1 MKGLLKNK
9 YFRLLMLLIVFGII
23 INIGYKKFKIEGKS
37 MGSTYKNGE
46 TLFVDKTAYKITT
59 PDRRDVVVFYDLS
72 SNEALVKRII
82 GLPGEQVEIKNGNI
96 YIDGSLYAD
105 EFSYLKIRV
114 MFVGPSGVPLRDW
127 KTNKVI
133 YENENVKFRRLE
145 DDEYWV
151 IGDNRSDSWY
161 GIIYKDEIAGKAGD

>member
-1 MKGLLKNK
+1 M
-9 YFRLLMLLIVFGII
+9 
-23 INIGYKKFKIEGKS
+23 
-37 MGSTYKNGE
+37 
-46 TLFVDKTAYKITT
+46 
-59 PDRRDVVVFYDLS
+59 
-72 SNEALVKRII
+72 
-82 GLPGEQVEIKNGNI
+82 
-96 YIDGSLYAD
+96 YAD